1 MIYTSQ
7 ALEILIGELSKL
19 PGIGRKTAQRLAL
32 HLLKTNNEDANRLA
46 AAIIEVKRKIRYC
59 SICWNITEKDP
70 CSICSDPNRDHSE
83 ICVVE
88 DPSDVLALEKTN
100 EFHGVYHVLGGAL
113 SPLEGVSIEQLK
125 VKELLN
131 RLDDGVSEIIL
142 AMNPDVEGEAT
153 TIYLGNL
160 LKPLG
165 AKVTRIARGVPVG
178 GDLEFA
184 DEATLVRALEGR
196 VVVE

>member
-1 MIYTSQ
+1 M
-7 ALEILIGELSKL
+7 
-19 PGIGRKTAQRLAL
+19 
-32 HLLKTNNEDANRLA
+32 
-46 AAIIEVKRKIRYC
+46 
-59 SICWNITEKDP
+59 CWNITEKDP
-70 CSICSDPNRDHSE
+70 CSICSNQSRDHTA

-88 DPSDVLALEKTN
+88 DPSDVLAIEKTN

-113 SPLEGVSIEQLK
+113 SPLEGVSPEQLK
-125 VKELLN
+125 VKELLS
-131 RLDDGVSEIIL
+131 RLKGRVNEIIL

-165 AKVTRIARGVPVG
+165 IRVTRIARGVPVG

-196 VVVE
+196 IVVE

>member
-7 ALEILIGELSKL
+7 ALETLIGELSKL

-32 HLLKTNNEDANRLA
+32 HLLKTDNEDADRLA
-46 AAIIEVKRKIRYC
+46 NAIVEVKRRIRYC
-59 SICWNITEKDP
+59 SVCWNITEKDP
-70 CSICSDPNRDHSE
+70 CSICSNQSRDHTA

-88 DPSDVLALEKTN
+88 DPSDVLAIEKTN

-113 SPLEGVSIEQLK
+113 SPLEGVSPEQLK
-125 VKELLN
+125 VKELLS
-131 RLDDGVSEIIL
+131 RLKGGVNEIIL

-165 AKVTRIARGVPVG
+165 IRVTRIARGVPVG

-196 VVVE
+196 IVVE

>member
-32 HLLKTNNEDANRLA
+32 HLLKSDSDDANRLA
-46 AAIIEVKRKIRYC
+46 SAILEVKRRIRYC
-59 SICWNITEKDP
+59 SVCWNITEKDP
-70 CSICSDPNRDHSE
+70 CTICADASRDHGS

-113 SPLEGVSIEQLK
+113 SPLEGIGPDQLK
-125 VKELLN
+125 TKELLR
-131 RLDDGVSEIIL
+131 RLNSEITEVIL

-153 TIYLGNL
+153 TVYLANL
-160 LKPLG
+160 LKHLG
-165 AKVTRIARGVPVG
+165 IRVTRIARGVPVG

-196 VVVE
+196 IAV

>member
-1 MIYTSQ
+1 MVYTSQ
-7 ALEILIGELSKL
+7 ALEVLISELSKL

-32 HLLKTNNEDANRLA
+32 HLLKASNEDANRLA
-46 AAIIEVKRKIRYC
+46 SAIIEVKRKIRYC
-59 SICWNITEKDP
+59 SVCYNITEKDP

-88 DPSDVLALEKTN
+88 DPSDVLAIEKTN

-113 SPLEGVSIEQLK
+113 SPLEGIGVDQLK
-125 VKELLN
+125 IKELLS
-131 RLDDGVSEIIL
+131 RLSDGIKEVIL

-165 AKVTRIARGVPVG
+165 TKVTRIARGVPVG

-184 DEATLVRALEGR
+184 DEATLARALEGR
-196 VVVE
+196 VAVK

>member
-7 ALEILIGELSKL
+7 ALETLIGELSKL

-32 HLLKTNNEDANRLA
+32 HLLKADNDDAERLA
-46 AAIIEVKRKIRYC
+46 GAIVDVKRRIRYC
-59 SICWNITEKDP
+59 SVCMNITEKDP
-70 CSICSDPNRDHSE
+70 CSICADPGRDHTS

-88 DPSDVLALEKTN
+88 DPSDVMALEKTN

-113 SPLEGVSIEQLK
+113 SPLEGISPEQLR
-125 VKELLN
+125 VKELLI
-131 RLDDGVSEIIL
+131 RVKDGVKEVIL
-142 AMNPDVEGEAT
+142 ALNPDVEGEAT
-153 TIYLGNL
+153 TIYLGGL

-165 AKVTRIARGVPVG
+165 MRVTRIARGVPVG

-196 VVVE
+196 IVV

>member
-7 ALEILIGELSKL
+7 SLEILIGEFSKL

-32 HLLKTNNEDANRLA
+32 HLLKAGNDDASHLA
-46 AAIIEVKRKIRYC
+46 NAILEVKRKIRYC
-59 SICWNITEKDP
+59 SVCWNITETNP
-70 CSICSDPNRDHSE
+70 CSICSDLSRDHAS

-113 SPLEGVSIEQLK
+113 SPLEGIGIEELK

-131 RLDDGVSEIIL
+131 RLDRGTGEIIL
-142 AMNPDVEGEAT
+142 ALNPDVEGETT

-165 AKVTRIARGVPVG
+165 VKVTRIARGIPVG

-196 VVVE
+196 IIVE

>member
-32 HLLKTNNEDANRLA
+32 HLLKTDTDYADRLA
-46 AAIIEVKRKIRYC
+46 NAILEVKRKIRYC
-59 SICWNITEKDP
+59 SVCWNITEKDP
-70 CSICSDPNRDHSE
+70 CAICSDNNRDRTS

-88 DPSDVLALEKTN
+88 DPTDVLALEKTN

-113 SPLEGVSIEQLK
+113 SPLEGIGPDQLK
-125 VKELLN
+125 TKELLS
-131 RLDDGVSEIIL
+131 RLNPGISEIIL

-153 TIYLGNL
+153 TIYIANL

-165 AKVTRIARGVPVG
+165 VKVTRIARGVPVG

-196 VVVE
+196 IAVG

>member
-1 MIYTSQ
+1 MIFTSQ
-7 ALEILIGELSKL
+7 ALETLIGELSKL

-32 HLLKTNNEDANRLA
+32 HLLKTDSDDANHLA
-46 AAIIEVKRKIRYC
+46 NAILEVKRRIRYC
-59 SICWNITEKDP
+59 SVCWNITEKDP
-70 CSICSDPNRDHSE
+70 CSICVDSRRDHTS

-113 SPLEGVSIEQLK
+113 SPLEGISPDQLRT
-125 VKELLN
+125 KELLS
-131 RLDDGVSEIIL
+131 RLNGQISEVIL

-153 TIYLGNL
+153 TIYLANL

-165 AKVTRIARGVPVG
+165 VKVTRIARGVPVG

-196 VVVE
+196 IAVG

>member
-7 ALEILIGELSKL
+7 SLETLIGELSKL

-32 HLLKTNNEDANRLA
+32 HLLKAGSEDAERLA
-46 AAIIEVKRKIRYC
+46 TAILEVKRRIRYC
-59 SICWNITEKDP
+59 SVCLNITEKDP
-70 CSICSDPNRDHSE
+70 CSICTDAGRDHGA

-88 DPSDVLALEKTN
+88 DPSDVMALEKTN

-113 SPLEGVSIEQLK
+113 SPLEGITPDQLRVRELLGRVGGG
-125 VKELLN
+125 VKE
-131 RLDDGVSEIIL
+131 VIL

-165 AKVTRIARGVPVG
+165 IRVTRIARGVPVG

-196 VVVE
+196 IVV

>member
-7 ALEILIGELSKL
+7 ALETLIGELSKL

-32 HLLKTNNEDANRLA
+32 HLLKAGNEDAERLA
-46 AAIIEVKRKIRYC
+46 AAILEVKRRIRYC
-59 SICWNITEKDP
+59 SVCLNITEKDP
-70 CSICSDPNRDHSE
+70 CSICTDAGRDHGA

-88 DPSDVLALEKTN
+88 DPSDVMALEKTN

-113 SPLEGVSIEQLK
+113 SPLEGITPDQLRVRELLGRVGGG
-125 VKELLN
+125 VKE
-131 RLDDGVSEIIL
+131 VIL

-165 AKVTRIARGVPVG
+165 IRVTRIARGVPVG

-196 VVVE
+196 IVV

>member
-7 ALEILIGELSKL
+7 ALEVLIGELSKL

-32 HLLKTNNEDANRLA
+32 HLLKTDNDDANHLA
-46 AAIIEVKRKIRYC
+46 NAILEVKRKIRYC
-59 SICWNITEKDP
+59 SVCWNITEKDP
-70 CSICSDPNRDHSE
+70 CSICADNGRDHSS

-113 SPLEGVSIEQLK
+113 SPLEGIGPDQLK
-125 VKELLN
+125 TKELLR
-131 RLDDGVSEIIL
+131 RLNNGTSEVIL

-153 TIYLGNL
+153 TIYLANL

-165 AKVTRIARGVPVG
+165 VKVTRIARGVPVG

-196 VVVE
+196 IAVG

>member
-7 ALEILIGELSKL
+7 ALEVLIGELSKL

-32 HLLKTNNEDANRLA
+32 HLLKTGNEDANRLA
-46 AAIIEVKRKIRYC
+46 NAILEVKRRIRYC

-70 CSICSDPNRDHSE
+70 CSICADSNRDQRS

-113 SPLEGVSIEQLK
+113 SPLEGIGVEELK
-125 VKELLN
+125 VKELLS
-131 RLDDGVSEIIL
+131 RLDHGAGEIIL

-153 TIYLGNL
+153 TIYLGSL

-165 AKVTRIARGVPVG
+165 IKVTRIARGVPVG

-196 VVVE
+196 IAV

>member
-7 ALEILIGELSKL
+7 ALESLIGELSKL
-19 PGIGRKTAQRLAL
+19 PWIGRKTAQRLAL
-32 HLLKTNNEDANRLA
+32 HILKSSNEEADRLA
-46 AAIIEVKRKIRYC
+46 SAIVDVKRRISYC
-59 SICWNITEKDP
+59 SICLNITEKDP
-70 CSICSDPNRDHSE
+70 CSICADRSRDHTS

-88 DPSDVLALEKTN
+88 DPSDVMALEKTN
-100 EFHGVYHVLGGAL
+100 EFQGVYHVLGGAL
-113 SPLEGVSIEQLK
+113 SPLEGITPEQLR
-125 VKELLN
+125 VKELLK
-131 RLDDGVSEIIL
+131 RLGGEVKEVIL

-160 LKPLG
+160 LRPLG
-165 AKVTRIARGVPVG
+165 IKVTRIARGVPVG

-196 VVVE
+196 IVV

>member
-32 HLLKTNNEDANRLA
+32 HLLKSGSEDADRLA
-46 AAIIEVKRKIRYC
+46 NAILEVKRRIRYC
-59 SICWNITEKDP
+59 SVCWNITERDP
-70 CSICSDPNRDHSE
+70 CSICSDPSRDHSS

-100 EFHGVYHVLGGAL
+100 EFRGVYHVLGGAL
-113 SPLEGVSIEQLK
+113 SPLEGIGPEQLK

-131 RLDDGVSEIIL
+131 RLKDGVAEVIL

-165 AKVTRIARGVPVG
+165 IRTTRIARGVPVG

-196 VVVE
+196 IVVE

>member
-7 ALEILIGELSKL
+7 ALEVLIGELSKL

-32 HLLKTNNEDANRLA
+32 HLLKTGNDDANRLA
-46 AAIIEVKRKIRYC
+46 NAIVEVKRKIRYC

-70 CSICSDPNRDHSE
+70 CSICSDSNRDRTS

-88 DPSDVLALEKTN
+88 DPTDVLAIEKTN
-100 EFHGVYHVLGGAL
+100 EFRGVYHVLGGAL
-113 SPLEGVSIEQLK
+113 SPLEGIGPDQLK
-125 VKELLN
+125 TKELLIRFN
-131 RLDDGVSEIIL
+131 DGITEIIL

-153 TIYLGNL
+153 TIYLANL
-160 LKPLG
+160 LKSLG
-165 AKVTRIARGVPVG
+165 VRVTRIARGVPVG

-196 VVVE
+196 ILVG

>member
-7 ALEILIGELSKL
+7 ALETLIGELSKL

-32 HLLKTNNEDANRLA
+32 HLLKTDNEDADSLA
-46 AAIIEVKRKIRYC
+46 NAIVEVKRRIRYC
-59 SICWNITEKDP
+59 SVCWNITEKDP
-70 CSICSDPNRDHSE
+70 CSICSNQSRDHTA

-88 DPSDVLALEKTN
+88 DPSDVLAIEKTN

-113 SPLEGVSIEQLK
+113 SPLEGVSPEQLK
-125 VKELLN
+125 VKELLS
-131 RLDDGVSEIIL
+131 RLKGGVNEIIL

-165 AKVTRIARGVPVG
+165 IRVTRIARGVPVG

-196 VVVE
+196 IVVE

>member
-7 ALEILIGELSKL
+7 ALESLIGELSKL

-32 HLLKTNNEDANRLA
+32 HILKSGNEDADRLA
-46 AAIIEVKRKIRYC
+46 SAIVDVKRRITYC
-59 SICWNITEKDP
+59 SICLNITENDP
-70 CSICSDPNRDHSE
+70 CSICADQSRDHTS

-88 DPSDVLALEKTN
+88 DPSDVMALEKTN
-100 EFHGVYHVLGGAL
+100 EFQGVYHVLGGAL
-113 SPLEGVSIEQLK
+113 NPLEGITPDQLR

-131 RLDDGVSEIIL
+131 RLGGGVKEVIL

-160 LKPLG
+160 LRPLG
-165 AKVTRIARGVPVG
+165 IKVTRIARGVPVG

-196 VVVE
+196 IVV

>member
-7 ALEILIGELSKL
+7 ALETLIGELGKL

-32 HLLKTNNEDANRLA
+32 YILKSDNEDAERLA
-46 AAIIEVKRKIRYC
+46 GAIVEVKRRIRYC
-59 SICWNITEKDP
+59 TVCLNITESDP
-70 CSICSDPNRDHSE
+70 CAICSDPARDRRS

-88 DPSDVLALEKTN
+88 DPSDVMAIEKTN

-113 SPLEGVSIEQLK
+113 NPLEGVTPDQLR

-131 RLDDGVSEIIL
+131 RLGPDVNEVII

-165 AKVTRIARGVPVG
+165 IRVTRIARGVPVG

-196 VVVE
+196 IVV

>member
-1 MIYTSQ
+1 MVYTSK
-7 ALEILIGELSKL
+7 ALEVLIGELSKL

-32 HLLKTNNEDANRLA
+32 HLLRTDSEDANHLA
-46 AAIIEVKRKIRYC
+46 NAIVEVKRRIRYC
-59 SICWNITEKDP
+59 SVCWNITESDP
-70 CSICSDPNRDHSE
+70 CSICSDGRRDHSS

-88 DPSDVLALEKTN
+88 DPSDVLAIEKTN

-113 SPLEGVSIEQLK
+113 SPLEGIGPDKLK
-125 VKELLN
+125 TKELLK
-131 RLDDGVSEIIL
+131 RLDSRTGEVIL

-153 TIYLGNL
+153 TIYLANL

-165 AKVTRIARGVPVG
+165 VNVTRIARGVPVG

-196 VVVE
+196 IAVK

>member
-7 ALEILIGELSKL
+7 ALETLIGELSKL

-32 HLLKTNNEDANRLA
+32 HLLKSDDEDATRLA
-46 AAIIEVKRKIRYC
+46 TAIVDVKRRIRYC
-59 SICWNITEKDP
+59 SVCLNITENDP
-70 CSICSDPNRDHSE
+70 CSICSDPARDRGS

-88 DPSDVLALEKTN
+88 DPSDVIALEKTN
-100 EFHGVYHVLGGAL
+100 EFRGVYHVLGGTL
-113 SPLEGVSIEQLK
+113 NPLEGVTPDQLR
-125 VKELLN
+125 VKELLG
-131 RLDDGVSEIIL
+131 RLSEGVNEVIL

-165 AKVTRIARGVPVG
+165 IRVTRIARGVPVG

-196 VVVE
+196 IVV

>member
-1 MIYTSQ
+1 MVYTSQ
-7 ALEILIGELSKL
+7 ALEVLIGELGKL

-32 HLLKTNNEDANRLA
+32 HLLRVDGEDANRLA
-46 AAIIEVKRKIRYC
+46 SAILEVKKKIRYC
-59 SICWNITEKDP
+59 SVCWNITEKDP
-70 CSICSDPNRDHSE
+70 CSICADTNRDHTS

-100 EFHGVYHVLGGAL
+100 EFHGVFHVLGGAL
-113 SPLEGVSIEQLK
+113 SPLEGIGPDQLK
-125 VKELLN
+125 TKELLARLN
-131 RLDDGVSEIIL
+131 RDSTEVIL

-153 TIYLGNL
+153 TIYLANL

-165 AKVTRIARGVPVG
+165 VKVTRIARGIPVG

-196 VVVE
+196 MAVK

>member
-1 MIYTSQ
+1 
-7 ALEILIGELSKL
+7 
-19 PGIGRKTAQRLAL
+19 
-32 HLLKTNNEDANRLA
+32 LLKINNEDANRLA

-59 SICWNITEKDP
+59 SVCWNITEKDP
-70 CSICSDPNRDHSE
+70 CSICSDPNRDHTE

-100 EFHGVYHVLGGAL
+100 EFHGVYHILGGAL

-153 TIYLGNL
+153 TIYLANL

>member
-32 HLLKTNNEDANRLA
+32 HLLKEGNEDADRLA
-46 AAIIEVKRKIRYC
+46 NAILEVKRRIRYC
-59 SICWNITEKDP
+59 SVCWNITEKDP
-70 CSICSDPNRDHSE
+70 CGICTDPSRDHTA

-113 SPLEGVSIEQLK
+113 SPLEGIGPEQLK
-125 VKELLN
+125 VKELLS
-131 RLDDGVSEIIL
+131 RLKSGVEEVIL

-165 AKVTRIARGVPVG
+165 IRTTRIARGVPVG

-196 VVVE
+196 IIVE

>member
-7 ALEILIGELSKL
+7 ALEVLIGELSKL
-19 PGIGRKTAQRLAL
+19 PGIGRKTTQRLAL
-32 HLLKTNNEDANRLA
+32 HLLKTGNEDANRLA
-46 AAIIEVKRKIRYC
+46 NAILEVKRRIRYC

-70 CSICSDPNRDHSE
+70 CSICADSNRDQRS

-113 SPLEGVSIEQLK
+113 SPLEGIGVEELK
-125 VKELLN
+125 VKELLS
-131 RLDDGVSEIIL
+131 RLDHGAGEIIL

-153 TIYLGNL
+153 TIYLGSL

-165 AKVTRIARGVPVG
+165 IKVTRIARGVPVG

-196 VVVE
+196 IAV

>member
-7 ALEILIGELSKL
+7 ALETLIGELSKL

-32 HLLKTNNEDANRLA
+32 HLLKTNNEDAERLA
-46 AAIIEVKRKIRYC
+46 NAIIDVKRRIRYC
-59 SICWNITEKDP
+59 SVCMNITEKDP
-70 CSICSDPNRDHSE
+70 CSICSDMGRDHGS

-88 DPSDVLALEKTN
+88 DPSDVIALEKTN

-113 SPLEGVSIEQLK
+113 SPLEGITPDQLR
-125 VKELLN
+125 VKDLLN
-131 RLDDGVSEIIL
+131 RLSGGVNEIIL

-153 TIYLGNL
+153 TIYLSNL

-165 AKVTRIARGVPVG
+165 MRVTRIARGVPVG

-196 VVVE
+196 IVV

>member
-7 ALEILIGELSKL
+7 ALETLIGELSKL

-32 HLLKTNNEDANRLA
+32 HLLKTDNEDAERLA
-46 AAIIEVKRKIRYC
+46 NAIVEVKRRIRYC
-59 SICWNITEKDP
+59 SVCWNITEKDP
-70 CSICSDPNRDHSE
+70 CSICSDRARDHTA

-113 SPLEGVSIEQLK
+113 SPLEGVSPEQLK
-125 VKELLN
+125 VKELLS
-131 RLDDGVSEIIL
+131 RLKGGVSEVIL

-165 AKVTRIARGVPVG
+165 IKVTRIARGVPVG
-178 GDLEFA
+178 GDIEFA

-196 VVVE
+196 IVVE

>member
-1 MIYTSQ
+1 MVYTSQ

-32 HLLKTNNEDANRLA
+32 HLLKTDNDDANRLA
-46 AAIIEVKRKIRYC
+46 NAILDVKKKIRYC
-59 SICWNITEKDP
+59 SVCWNITEKDP
-70 CSICSDPNRDHSE
+70 CSICADNNRDHSS

-88 DPSDVLALEKTN
+88 DPIDVLALEKTN

-113 SPLEGVSIEQLK
+113 SPLEGIGPEQLK
-125 VKELLN
+125 TKELLSRFGGRVN
-131 RLDDGVSEIIL
+131 EVIL

-153 TIYLGNL
+153 TIYLANL

-165 AKVTRIARGVPVG
+165 VKVTRIARGVPVG

-196 VVVE
+196 ITIG

>member
-7 ALEILIGELSKL
+7 ALESLIGELSKL

-32 HLLKTNNEDANRLA
+32 HILKSGNEDADRLA
-46 AAIIEVKRKIRYC
+46 SAIVDVKRRITYC
-59 SICWNITEKDP
+59 SICLNITENDP
-70 CSICSDPNRDHSE
+70 CSICADQSRDHTS

-88 DPSDVLALEKTN
+88 DPSDVMALEKTN
-100 EFHGVYHVLGGAL
+100 EFQGVYHVLGGAL
-113 SPLEGVSIEQLK
+113 NPLEGITPDQLR

-131 RLDDGVSEIIL
+131 RLGGGVKEVIL
-142 AMNPDVEGEAT
+142 AMNPDVGGEAT

-160 LKPLG
+160 LRPLG
-165 AKVTRIARGVPVG
+165 IKVTRIARGVPVG

-196 VVVE
+196 IVV

>member
-1 MIYTSQ
+1 MVYTSQ

-19 PGIGRKTAQRLAL
+19 PGIGKKTAQRLAL
-32 HLLKTNNEDANRLA
+32 HLLKTDNDDANRLA
-46 AAIIEVKRKIRYC
+46 NAILDVKKRIRYC
-59 SICWNITEKDP
+59 SVCWNITEKDP
-70 CSICSDPNRDHSE
+70 CSICGDNNRDHSS

-88 DPSDVLALEKTN
+88 DPIDVLALEKTN

-113 SPLEGVSIEQLK
+113 SPLEGIGPEQLK
-125 VKELLN
+125 TKELLS
-131 RLDDGVSEIIL
+131 RFGGRVSEVIL

-153 TIYLGNL
+153 TIYLANL

-165 AKVTRIARGVPVG
+165 VKVTRIARGVPVG

-196 VVVE
+196 ITIG

>member
-7 ALEILIGELSKL
+7 ALETLIGELSKL

-32 HLLKTNNEDANRLA
+32 HLLKTNNEDAERLA
-46 AAIIEVKRKIRYC
+46 NAIIDVKRRIRYC
-59 SICWNITEKDP
+59 SVCMNITEKDP
-70 CSICSDPNRDHSE
+70 CSICSDMGRDHGS

-88 DPSDVLALEKTN
+88 DPSDVIALEKTN
-100 EFHGVYHVLGGAL
+100 EFHGVYHVLGGVL
-113 SPLEGVSIEQLK
+113 SPLEGITPDQLR
-125 VKELLN
+125 VKDLLN
-131 RLDDGVSEIIL
+131 RLSGGVNEIIL

-153 TIYLGNL
+153 TIYLSNL

-165 AKVTRIARGVPVG
+165 MRVTRIARGVPVG

-196 VVVE
+196 IVV

>member
-32 HLLKTNNEDANRLA
+32 HLLKINNEDANRLA

-59 SICWNITEKDP
+59 SVCWNITEKDP
-70 CSICSDPNRDHSE
+70 CSICSDPNRDHTE

-100 EFHGVYHVLGGAL
+100 EFHGVYHILGGAL

-153 TIYLGNL
+153 TIYLANL

>member
-7 ALEILIGELSKL
+7 ALESLIGELSKL

-32 HLLKTNNEDANRLA
+32 HILKSGNEDADRLA
-46 AAIIEVKRKIRYC
+46 SAIVDVKRRIRYC
-59 SICWNITEKDP
+59 SICLNITENDP
-70 CSICSDPNRDHSE
+70 CSICADQSRDHTS

-88 DPSDVLALEKTN
+88 DPSDVMALEKTN
-100 EFHGVYHVLGGAL
+100 EFQGVYHVLGGAL
-113 SPLEGVSIEQLK
+113 NPLEGVTPEQLR
-125 VKELLN
+125 VRELLN
-131 RLDDGVSEIIL
+131 RLGGGVKEVIL

-160 LKPLG
+160 LRPLG
-165 AKVTRIARGVPVG
+165 IRVTRIARGVPVG

-196 VVVE
+196 IVV

>member
-1 MIYTSQ
+1 MVYTSQ
-7 ALEILIGELSKL
+7 ALEVLIGELGKL

-32 HLLKTNNEDANRLA
+32 HLLRVDGEDANRLA
-46 AAIIEVKRKIRYC
+46 NAILEVKKKIRYC
-59 SICWNITEKDP
+59 SVCWNITEKDP
-70 CSICSDPNRDHSE
+70 CSICADTNRDHTS

-100 EFHGVYHVLGGAL
+100 EFHGVFHVLGGAL
-113 SPLEGVSIEQLK
+113 SPLEGIGPDQLK
-125 VKELLN
+125 TKELLARLN
-131 RLDDGVSEIIL
+131 RDSTEVIL

-153 TIYLGNL
+153 TIYLANL

-165 AKVTRIARGVPVG
+165 VKVTRIARGIPVG

-196 VVVE
+196 MAVK